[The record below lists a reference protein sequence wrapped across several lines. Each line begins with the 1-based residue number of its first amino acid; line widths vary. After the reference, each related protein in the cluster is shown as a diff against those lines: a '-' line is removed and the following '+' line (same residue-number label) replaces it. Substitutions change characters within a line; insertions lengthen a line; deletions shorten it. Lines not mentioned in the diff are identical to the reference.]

1 MTEPTTGPA
10 PAAWSPAA
18 TESDAALVDALRCGS
33 EAGFR
38 LVVTRHHAAMVRLAE
53 TYVPS
58 RAVAEEVA
66 QETWLAVLE
75 GVGRFEGRSS
85 LKTWIFHILV
95 NRART
100 RGVREHRTTPFTS
113 MPSDDAGTSV
123 DPDRFLDDG
132 HRWAGHWSHPPHPWT
147 DATADDI
154 TESETLAVVHQTV
167 QKLPDRQRQVITLR
181 DIEGL
186 TSQEVCSLL
195 ELSEVNQR
203 VLLHRARSRVRAV
216 LELHLALD
224 G

>member
-1 MTEPTTGPA
+1 MSEPTTGPGSA
-10 PAAWSPAA
+10 LRSPTA
-18 TESDAALVDALRCGS
+18 TDAALVDALRAGS
-33 EAGFR
+33 EVAFR
-38 LVVTRHHAAMVRLAE
+38 LVVTRHHSAMVRLAE
-53 TYVPS
+53 TYLPS

-75 GVGRFEGRSS
+75 GIGRFEGRSS

-100 RGVREHRTTPFTS
+100 RGVREHRTLPFTAL
-113 MPSDDAGTSV
+113 PCDDTGNGVS
-123 DPDRFLDDG
+123 PDRFLDDS
-132 HRWAGHWSHPPHPWT
+132 HRWAGHWSRPPAPWT
-147 DATADDI
+147 DATADSI
-154 TESETLAVVHQTV
+154 TEDETLAVVGQTV

-203 VLLHRARSRVRAV
+203 VLLHRARSQVRAV
-216 LELHLALD
+216 LEVHLGD
-224 G
+224 HG